1 MINTQRDHLSINL
14 IVCQEMKPM
23 VLLSKQTI
31 GQMNSENYLPGQ
43 MPQNALSKHVW
54 HGLAN
59 AIKQNGILCIQTIL

>member
-1 MINTQRDHLSINL
+1 
-14 IVCQEMKPM
+14 MKPM